1 MLEWAWTKCARV
13 RVFSAT
19 AHSAPVHPGAWS
31 HGWVV
36 PEEQSRGTAG
46 MPRMRELG
54 SGGAAGQ
61 SLGVLHQT
69 LLLMASAGTLRP
81 PPRCHLPTARST
93 PGCTQSRAPG
103 TWHRPEILPL
113 SPTAR
118 ARSPPFQPDDF
129 NGERKGESQSFHCG
143 RGSNVLLSLCPSFTA
158 GKAAAEVLGPAQSH
172 ATSSALLRPRALP
185 RALEVL
191 GIRLHPQ
198 PGETSPLP
206 QGSIRLMAAGT
217 PLKCC
222 EDPEAAGNASCEARC
237 HLLLLPHFAPRSLP
251 PSLPAQQPGSH
262 PGTCPHRLPRASTT

>member
-81 PPRCHLPTARST
+81 PPRCRLPTARST
-93 PGCTQSRAPG
+93 PGCTQSPAPG
-103 TWHRPEILPL
+103 TDRRSFL
-113 SPTAR
+113 SP
-118 ARSPPFQPDDF
+118 
-129 NGERKGESQSFHCG
+129 
-143 RGSNVLLSLCPSFTA
+143 
-158 GKAAAEVLGPAQSH
+158 
-172 ATSSALLRPRALP
+172 
-185 RALEVL
+185 
-191 GIRLHPQ
+191 PQ
-198 PGETSPLP
+198 PGPGALPSSQMTSMGRGRESPSP
-206 QGSIRLMAAGT
+206 FIAAGEVT
-217 PLKCC
+217 CFCL
-222 EDPEAAGNASCEARC
+222 
-237 HLLLLPHFAPRSLP
+237 FAPVLQLGKLQQRCWVLHRATQPPAPCSDHGHCPEPSRCWGSGCTPSPGRHPRS
-251 PSLPAQQPGSH
+251 
-262 PGTCPHRLPRASTT
+262 PRAAFGSWQQEHP